1 MACIWSYDE
10 ARVEFQ
16 WGFHARLHINF
27 RFRSYT
33 GLRGEMAMNDRI
45 LVIEDDQE
53 IRELIKQFLMTQ
65 QYGVEVACDG
75 IEGMKQFNKQ
85 AFDLIL
91 LDVMM
96 PNLNGFEVA
105 TMIRSESNVP
115 IILLTALEEEQDQLK
130 GFDLGIDDYITK
142 PFSFHVLI
150 RRVEA
155 VLRRSKDQ
163 GTNNGLVFKE
173 VRVDCDAYKVFVNE
187 VDIPL
192 TTKEF
197 EIVQLLVQNEKKVLT
212 RESIVEK
219 VWGFDYYGE
228 TRVIDT
234 HIKNIRKKLDIPYI
248 KTVKGIGYKIDE

>member
-1 MACIWSYDE
+1 M
-10 ARVEFQ
+10 
-16 WGFHARLHINF
+16 
-27 RFRSYT
+27 
-33 GLRGEMAMNDRI
+33 MNYHI

-53 IRELIKQFLMTQ
+53 ILELIKQFLLSQ
-65 QYGVEVACDG
+65 RYRVEVASDG
-75 IEGMKQFNKQ
+75 IEGMKQFHKQ
-85 AFDLIL
+85 SFDLIL

-96 PNLNGFEVA
+96 PSLGGFEVA
-105 TMIRSESNVP
+105 RMIRNQSNVP

-163 GTNNGLVFKE
+163 SAGNPLIFKE
-173 VRVDCDAYKVFVNE
+173 IQVDCDAYKVYVNE
-187 VDIPL
+187 IEIPL

-197 EIVQLLVQNEKKVLT
+197 EIVQLLLQNEKKVVT
-212 RESIVEK
+212 RESIIEK
-219 VWGFDYYGE
+219 IWGYDYYGE
-228 TRVIDT
+228 TRIIDT

>member
-1 MACIWSYDE
+1 
-10 ARVEFQ
+10 
-16 WGFHARLHINF
+16 
-27 RFRSYT
+27 
-33 GLRGEMAMNDRI
+33 MNYQI

-65 QYGVEVACDG
+65 HYSVEVASDG

-85 AFDLIL
+85 SFDLIL

-105 TMIRSESNVP
+105 KMIRSESNVP

-173 VRVDCDAYKVFVNE
+173 IQVDCDAYKVYVNE
-187 VDIPL
+187 IEIPL